1 MQGALGCSEPAGQH
15 LGVMGQNRSMQIIST
30 LRGGLAVAAVLLST
44 TLATA
49 QTGSSGSSGSA
60 PDYDPSG
67 APGRQTLSDLKR
79 HYGIRLKASN
89 SYCSLPKGTITGK
102 EAGWDCTLWYVD
114 KDSRARFLMIPVDSV
129 QYRTL
134 PDGSVVR
141 EAYSIEGRCERV
153 LSVFFSIAQFLYA
166 GQPMEQSGFGGGV
179 RAEDV
184 MGELRV
190 TRRQKLSGGDA
201 VSLMTMNF
209 RDQRCELRHS
219 VEMSG

>member
-1 MQGALGCSEPAGQH
+1 MAILLARMAELDPRVSYAAAGRRLHQR
-15 LGVMGQNRSMQIIST
+15 LT
-30 LRGGLAVAAVLLST
+30 RG
-44 TLATA
+44 TLAARKDSARRAGRSGLFRAGWPAPGRHGSESIHADHLDAQRRACRRRRAVVHDAGTA

-134 PDGSVVR
+134 PDGSVIR
-141 EAYSIEGRCERV
+141 RA
-153 LSVFFSIAQFLYA
+153 AA
-166 GQPMEQSGFGGGV
+166 SG
-179 RAEDV
+179 
-184 MGELRV
+184 
-190 TRRQKLSGGDA
+190 
-201 VSLMTMNF
+201 
-209 RDQRCELRHS
+209 
-219 VEMSG
+219 

>member
-1 MQGALGCSEPAGQH
+1 
-15 LGVMGQNRSMQIIST
+15 MGQNRSMQIIQM
-30 LRGGLAVAAVLLST
+30 LRGGLAVATVLIST

-49 QTGSSGSSGSA
+49 QTGTAGSPGST

-89 SYCSLPKGTITGK
+89 SHCSLPKGTITGK

-129 QYRTL
+129 QYRTR

-141 EAYSIEGRCERV
+141 EVYSIEGSCERV
-153 LSVFFSIAQFLYA
+153 LSVFFSIAQFLYE
-166 GQPMEQSGFGGGV
+166 GQPVEQSGYRGGV

-184 MGELRV
+184 MGDLRV
-190 TRRQKLSGGDA
+190 TRKHKLAGGEA
-201 VSLMTMNF
+201 LSLMTLDF
-209 RDQRCELRHS
+209 QDQRCALRHS